1 MRFHDGGMDLS
12 QLATRRRFLG
22 QSAILGL
29 SGIGFPHIRTRSAT
43 PTHRLIDLKTISHQS
58 NLYHG
63 WPTLALQKNGDLLA
77 SWSGG
82 REGHVC
88 PFGQVVFMRSKDGG
102 ESWCWPRVILDSGLD
117 DRDSGIL
124 ETQKGTLL
132 ATTFTSLAY
141 EPILQRAQ
149 DNGSWD
155 ADKMRRWMAA
165 HHRLTEKERQNE
177 LGQWMIRSE
186 DGGKTW
192 SGKYPTVVNSPH
204 GPIQLKDGRLI
215 YVGKELWTGQ
225 RRIGVSES
233 TDDGKTWKWLSQIP
247 TREGDDPAE
256 YHELHAVEM
265 PDRRIVAQIRNHNA
279 THARETLQ
287 CESMDGGRTWTKPR
301 SIGVWGLPSH
311 LLRLRDGRVL
321 MTYGYRRTPYGN
333 QARMSEDGRRWS
345 EPLTVS
351 NDGAS
356 GDLGYPSTVEL
367 KDGTLVSIWY
377 ELLRGSSKAVL
388 RQARWKLEV

>member
-1 MRFHDGGMDLS
+1 MDFS

-29 SGIGFPHIRTRSAT
+29 SSIGFPHVRTRSAT
-43 PTHRLIDLKTISHQS
+43 PTYRLLDLKTISQQP

-63 WPTLALQKNGDLLA
+63 WPTLALLKNGDLVA

-88 PFGQVVFMRSKDGG
+88 PFGQVVFMRSRDSG

-141 EPILQRAQ
+141 EPILRRAQ

-155 ADKMRRWMAA
+155 ADKMQRWKSA
-165 HHRLTEKERQNE
+165 HHRLTDEERQAE

-204 GPIQLKDGRLI
+204 GPIQLSDGRLI
-215 YVGKELWTGQ
+215 YAGKELWTGQ
-225 RRIGVSES
+225 HRVGVSES

-247 TREGDDPAE
+247 TRDGDDPAE

-265 PDRRIVAQIRNHNA
+265 SDRRIVVQIRNHN
-279 THARETLQ
+279 TNHSRETLQ

-321 MTYGYRRTPYGN
+321 MTYGYRRPPFGN
-333 QARMSEDGRRWS
+333 QARVSEDGRRWS

-356 GDLGYPSTVEL
+356 GDLGYPSTIERG
-367 KDGTLVSIWY
+367 DGTLVSIWY
-377 ELLRGSSKAVL
+377 ELLRSSSKAII
-388 RQARWKLEV
+388 RQAR